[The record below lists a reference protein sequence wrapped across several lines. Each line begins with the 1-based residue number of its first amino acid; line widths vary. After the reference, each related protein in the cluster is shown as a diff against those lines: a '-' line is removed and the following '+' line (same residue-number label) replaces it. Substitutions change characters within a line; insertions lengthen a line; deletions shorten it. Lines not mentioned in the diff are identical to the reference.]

1 VEGFGRACVLHR
13 WMVVVGWLLVVVVL
27 NVAGGA
33 FAGPVRDDFALPG
46 SESQRAA
53 DVLEDAGFEQQAGT
67 QAQVVLHRES
77 GLDGAG
83 VQQEVSALVADVRRE
98 LPAAEVVSPFDVAGR
113 SQVSRDGDTA
123 YVAVSLPTDDPD
135 EVAEA
140 RQVLEERATGA
151 EVPGL
156 EVEVGGLAVD
166 EESDEGPPSEM
177 IGILAALVVLVVAFG
192 SLFAMAMPIVV
203 GIVGAGCGLAV
214 VALGANL
221 VDMPSFAAPVAGMIA
236 IGVGIDYALLVVTR
250 FREGVRSGLDTMTAV
265 GQAQATAGRSVLF
278 AGGTVVIASLGL
290 VMMDLKLITGVAL
303 GIAASV
309 LVTMLA
315 SLTLLP
321 ALLGLVSSRIDRYGL
336 PHRHE
341 PGGEGTFARGWSR
354 RVQRRPAAFALA
366 SVAVLGLL
374 TLPALDMRLG
384 FGDAGT
390 RPESDT
396 ARQAYDLVA
405 EGFGPGVNGPL
416 VMAVEVPATAP
427 AGAVRQ
433 LVAEVGAEE
442 GVASTSPAFFDESGT
457 VAVVQVVPTTGPRA
471 EETTEL
477 VHRLREDVVPAAVAG
492 SGVDVSIGGMTAATV
507 DFADYNAHRLPLFLA
522 VVLGLSFLLLAAVF
536 RGLLVAVKA
545 VVVNLLSLGA
555 AFGAV
560 VAVFQWGWGVDLL
573 RLEAS
578 GPVEAWAPMM
588 MVAIVF
594 GLSMDYEVFLLSRIK
609 EYYDAGLDNASA
621 VAEGLARTARV
632 ITAAAAIMVCV
643 FGSFVLGTSR
653 ELQLF
658 GFGLATA
665 VLVDATLV
673 RMVLVPATME
683 LLGDRNWWL
692 PDWLSSR
699 LPRVTVEPMPGDGL
713 PGAGAAV
720 AVAPDGTQAR
730 QGSGVSDRVEVDR

>member
-1 VEGFGRACVLHR
+1 MEGFGRTCVRHR
-13 WMVVVGWLLVVVVL
+13 WMVVVGWLLVVVTL
-27 NVAGGA
+27 NIVAGA
-33 FAGPVRDDFALPG
+33 AAGPVRDDFALPG

-53 DVLEDAGFEQQAGT
+53 EVLEDAGFEAQAGT
-67 QAQVVLHRES
+67 QAQVVLHRE
-77 GLDGAG
+77 AG
-83 VQQEVSALVADVRRE
+83 VDDAGVRQAVSDLVADVRRE
-98 LPAAEVVSPFDVAGR
+98 LLTAEVVSPFDEVGR

-123 YVAVSLPTDDPD
+123 YVAVSLPTDDAD

-140 RQVLEERATGA
+140 REVLEERAAGL

-156 EVEVGGLAVD
+156 KVEVGGLAVD
-166 EESDEGPPSEM
+166 EDSDEGPPSEM

-192 SLFAMAMPIVV
+192 SLFAMAMPIGVGVV
-203 GIVGAGCGLAV
+203 GAACGVAV
-214 VALGANL
+214 VALGANV

-250 FREGVRSGLDTMTAV
+250 FREGIRSGLDTMTAV

-290 VMMDLKLITGVAL
+290 VLMDLKLITGVAL
-303 GIAASV
+303 GIAAAV

-321 ALLGLVSSRIDRYGL
+321 ALLGLVGSRIDRYGL
-336 PHRHE
+336 PHRHD
-341 PGGEGTFARGWSR
+341 PGGEGTFARDWSR

-366 SVAVLGLL
+366 SVAVLVLL

-416 VMAVEVPATAP
+416 VMAVEVPEEAP
-427 AGAVRQ
+427 DGTVRR
-433 LVAEVGAEE
+433 LLDEVRAEE
-442 GVASTSPAFFDESGT
+442 GVDSTSPAFFDESKT
-457 VAVVQVVPTTGPRA
+457 VAVVQLVPTTGPRA

-477 VHRLREDVVPAAVAG
+477 VHRLREEVVPGAVAG
-492 SGVDVSIGGMTAATV
+492 TGVEVSIGGMTAATV
-507 DFADYNAHRLPLFLA
+507 DFADYNVDRLPVFLA
-522 VVLGLSFLLLAAVF
+522 VVLGLSFLLLVAVF

-555 AFGAV
+555 AFGTV

-573 RLEAS
+573 GLEAS

-588 MVAIVF
+588 IVAIVF
-594 GLSMDYEVFLLSRIK
+594 GLSMDYEVFLLSRIR
-609 EYYDAGLDNASA
+609 EYYDAGLDNSSA
-621 VAEGLARTARV
+621 VTEGLARTGRV
-632 ITAAAAIMVCV
+632 ITAAAAVMVCV

-692 PDWLSSR
+692 PRWLSSR
-699 LPRVTVEPMPGDGL
+699 LPRVTVEPVPECGPSGT
-713 PGAGAAV
+713 GTTVTV
-720 AVAPDGTQAR
+720 A
-730 QGSGVSDRVEVDR
+730 GSGSQAGPGRA